1 MSIVAQRSSS
11 FSTSS
16 AAGEIDN
23 MPRGRPRKNLD
34 LNLASI
40 REMRTR
46 EEKLRAIFTDELK
59 PIPEEK
65 RRLQIAL
72 RGEVVDDLMMIRYL
86 SEVDT
91 WKYVPEEVAELLF
104 ERIVK
109 TTQFTDDGGQSV
121 ETLSDSAIVHM
132 AVRLLRLYLQGSNPW
147 NRKLIPKILQVD
159 RDVASRTVFMKRT
172 KHGADMEAIRR
183 MVNDVET
190 ADDILYDEVDWDS
203 L

>member
-1 MSIVAQRSSS
+1 
-11 FSTSS
+11 
-16 AAGEIDN
+16 

-59 PIPEEK
+59 QILEEK

-72 RGEVVDDLMMIRYL
+72 RGEVVVDLMMIRYL

-91 WKYVPEEVAELLF
+91 WKSVPEEVAELLF

-109 TTQFTDDGGQSV
+109 TTQFRDDDGKKV

-132 AVRLLRLYLQGSNPW
+132 AVRLLRLYLQGANPW

-159 RDVASRTVFMKRT
+159 RDVVSRTVFMKRV

-183 MVNDVET
+183 MVNDVESS
-190 ADDILYDEVDWDS
+190 DDILYDDVDWDS

>member
-1 MSIVAQRSSS
+1 
-11 FSTSS
+11 
-16 AAGEIDN
+16 

-109 TTQFTDDGGQSV
+109 TTQFRDDGGQSV

>member
-1 MSIVAQRSSS
+1 
-11 FSTSS
+11 
-16 AAGEIDN
+16 

-59 PIPEEK
+59 QIPEEK

-86 SEVDT
+86 SEADT
-91 WKYVPEEVAELLF
+91 WKFIPEEVAELIF

-109 TTQFTDDGGQSV
+109 TTQFRDDDGKKV

-132 AVRLLRLYLQGSNPW
+132 AVRLLRLYLQGANPW
-147 NRKLIPKILQVD
+147 NRKLIPKIMQVD
-159 RDVASRTVFMKRT
+159 RDVVSRTVFMKRP

-183 MVNDVET
+183 MINGVES
-190 ADDILYDEVDWDS
+190 ADDILYDDVDWDS

>member
-1 MSIVAQRSSS
+1 MFAFNIVCRR
-11 FSTSS
+11 
-16 AAGEIDN
+16 GN
-23 MPRGRPRKNLD
+23 GHMPRGRPRKNLD

-86 SEVDT
+86 SEADT
-91 WKYVPEEVAELLF
+91 WKFVPEEVAELLF

-109 TTQFTDDGGQSV
+109 TTQFRDDDGKKV

-132 AVRLLRLYLQGSNPW
+132 AVRLLRLYLQGANPW

-159 RDVASRTVFMKRT
+159 RDVVSRTVFMKRA
-172 KHGADMEAIRR
+172 KHGADMDAIRR
-183 MVNDVET
+183 MVNGVDSS
-190 ADDILYDEVDWDS
+190 DDILYDDVDWDS